1 VLIHCTTSE
10 VLSLAKKRGYKTVGE
25 RTYSSMLGAY
35 QFIQNLGRGDLDVRR
50 LGTSVFIV
58 VVVPQCNP

>member
-1 VLIHCTTSE
+1 MLIHCSTEE
-10 VLSLAKKRGYKTVGE
+10 VLALAKKRGYKTIGE

-35 QFIQNLGRGDLDVRR
+35 TFIQNLGRGDLDVKR

-58 VVVPQCNP
+58 VVRSSTKE